1 MSPARKQRINTVS
14 RARTKHVCLV
24 LQDVA
29 NEHNICAC
37 LRSAEAF
44 GIQNVYVV
52 NEKKNYKLSTVAKGS
67 SSWLTVHNFRSIEEC
82 CDALKQE
89 GYYLAA
95 AVPHQKSV
103 ALEELQVEKPLAIL
117 FGNEHAGLSQDWKPF
132 VDLYFTI
139 PMFGFVESLNISV
152 GAAISMQYL
161 ASKAL
166 RILGDEKIYLNESQ
180 RSILLNQ
187 WAARKKFLLLRRKY
201 NHIKNS

>member
-1 MSPARKQRINTVS
+1 MKMKAGENIPSDTWEVLSHELSPARKQRIDTVS

-95 AVPHQKSV
+95 AGSP
-103 ALEELQVEKPLAIL
+103 
-117 FGNEHAGLSQDWKPF
+117 
-132 VDLYFTI
+132 
-139 PMFGFVESLNISV
+139 
-152 GAAISMQYL
+152 
-161 ASKAL
+161 SKV
-166 RILGDEKIYLNESQ
+166 SC
-180 RSILLNQ
+180 
-187 WAARKKFLLLRRKY
+187 FRRTTSRETTGY
-201 NHIKNS
+201 SFW